1 MKQGTGIRLNRIW
14 VGFFGVWLLLLSGVL
29 DFWLQSPG
37 LKQFIKVNSLL
48 SQRRQEIGEIES
60 RSAALAH
67 VAKELQDNAA
77 AQEREVRKVLGFLG
91 EHEVVFEFVP

>member
-1 MKQGTGIRLNRIW
+1 MKQGAGIRLNRIW
-14 VGFFGVWLLLLSGVL
+14 IGFFCIWLLLLSGVL

-37 LKQFIKVNSLL
+37 LKQFIKVSSLL
-48 SQRRQEIGEIES
+48 NHRRQEIGEIES

-67 VAKELQDNAA
+67 VAKELQDNAS

-91 EHEVVFEFVP
+91 EHEVIFEFVP